1 MCIVLPC
8 KKQTNNLHKNARL
21 QSVINE
27 MVNFPLL
34 IKMNSAM
41 LIFNSSGQGNLVAYI
56 KKYLSNNVRVC
67 P

>member
-41 LIFNSSGQGNLVAYI
+41 LIFNSSGQGNSVAYI
-56 KKYLSNNVRVC
+56 
-67 P
+67 